1 MAACGKKG
9 PPLPPLIKLP
19 AAPDGFTA
27 VRRGDTVQLQ
37 FTVPST
43 NTDRTRPANVERVEI
58 YALTGA
64 APANDVDLLKRA
76 AKVASVAVKAP
87 RDPNQTTDVDELPE
101 EAEEVEPP
109 EGPGLDQGAAARVE
123 ERLSAASLVPPSQP
137 TEQKETNA
145 GPHPLVGPSI
155 TTVPSR
161 TYIGV
166 GINKSGRKGP
176 LSKRVAVPLV
186 PPPPAPTML
195 NVTYD
200 ESAVTLAWSPPALGD
215 GAPAAANEVP
225 SRPIGLSAPKRYNV
239 YEVAPGSPGSGTLP
253 PETQL
258 TKTPTNDARFADQR
272 ISWGATR
279 CYAVR
284 TVESFDNLMI
294 ESDPTRPECVTFK
307 DTFPPAA
314 PQGLTAVASEG
325 AISLIWEPSNEK
337 DLEGY
342 LVLRGAAPGGNLQPI
357 TPAVIHETTFHDA
370 VPPGAHYVYAIEAV
384 DKAGNISR
392 PSTAVDETAR

>member
-1 MAACGKKG
+1 MSACGHKG

-19 AAPDGFTA
+19 VAPEGLTA

-37 FTVPST
+37 FTVPSA

-58 YALTGA
+58 YALTGP
-64 APANDVDLLKRA
+64 APVNDADLLKRA

-87 RDPNQTTDVDELPE
+87 RDPNQTTDLDEPPE

-123 ERLSAASLVPPSQP
+123 ERLTATSLVFPGQPSAQ
-137 TEQKETNA
+137 EQETNA
-145 GPHPLVGPSI
+145 SPRPLVGGSP

-176 LSKRVAVPLV
+176 VSRRVAVPLV

-200 ESAVTLAWSPPALGD
+200 ENAVTIAWSPPA
-215 GAPAAANEVP
+215 
-225 SRPIGLSAPKRYNV
+225 SGLPAPKLSYNV
-239 YEVAPGSPGSGTLP
+239 YEVASGSSGSGTLP

-258 TKTPTNDARFADQR
+258 TKTPTSDPRFADQR
-272 ISWGATR
+272 ISWGAVR
-279 CYAVR
+279 CYVIR
-284 TVESFDNLMI
+284 SVESVGNLTI
-294 ESDPTRPECVTFK
+294 ESEGTRPECVALK

-314 PQGLTAVASEG
+314 PRGLTAVASEG
-325 AISLIWEPSNEK
+325 AISLIWEPSSEK
-337 DLEGY
+337 DLDGY
-342 LVLRGAAPGGNLQPI
+342 LVLRGPAPSGNLQPI
-357 TPAVIHETTFHDA
+357 TPAAIHETTFRDA
-370 VPPGAHYVYAIEAV
+370 VPSGAHYVYAIEAV
-384 DKAGNISR
+384 DKAGNVSG
-392 PSTAVDETAR
+392 PSTPVDETAR